1 MRRPV
6 LPFASDS
13 ASRRLRD
20 TARDL
25 LDWFDAGTRTQDLP
39 RLAPEALDLIE
50 LVKPDGTR
58 YAITVTALNDFMGTL

>member
-6 LPFASDS
+6 VPPASDS

-58 YAITVTALNDFMGTL
+58 YAITIIDLKNFMGTL